1 MWLTSPQHSALPML
15 LVGRVQTGREHWHKG
30 SLAWRTET
38 WPSSH
43 ILSISG
49 DKTQQV
55 FIFNKEESNSLQSWS
70 LSPEAVEIGEDSMM
84 KASFVE
90 CFPSPS
96 RNWRLGE
103 REEDGPSPHPERS
116 HQESELS
123 GRLHEANTSQRNEL
137 RKETEGMIISSS
149 FQWQSHDDPFEG
161 KISLYHSDQHSL
173 LAKKAAQFFQC
184 GYWTYG
190 KAHSDTRQVGTLDS
204 KA

>member
-15 LVGRVQTGREHWHKG
+15 LVGRVQTGWEHWHKG

-43 ILSISG
+43 ILCISG

-90 CFPSPS
+90 CFRLPQGTGGWGKEKRMAPVHTLKDLIKKVSFQEDFMRQIHLRE
-96 RNWRLGE
+96 RNWGRRQRGW
-103 REEDGPSPHPERS
+103 
-116 HQESELS
+116 LS
-123 GRLHEANTSQRNEL
+123 VVVFNDRATMTHL
-137 RKETEGMIISSS
+137 K
-149 FQWQSHDDPFEG
+149 G
-161 KISLYHSDQHSL
+161 K
-173 LAKKAAQFFQC
+173 
-184 GYWTYG
+184 
-190 KAHSDTRQVGTLDS
+190 
-204 KA
+204 